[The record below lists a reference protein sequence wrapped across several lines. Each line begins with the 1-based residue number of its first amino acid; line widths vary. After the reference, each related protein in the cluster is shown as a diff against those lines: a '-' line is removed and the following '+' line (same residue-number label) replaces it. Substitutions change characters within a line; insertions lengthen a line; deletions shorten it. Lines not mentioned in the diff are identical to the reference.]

1 MKDEA
6 MTGDERRDAILR
18 FLWDSTK
25 PQSGGSLGRQ
35 FKVSRQ
41 VIVQDIALLR
51 SQGAPIVSTN
61 RGYLIE
67 RQVNKAI
74 RLFKCHHTL
83 DQTQEELNLMV
94 DIGGTAED
102 VLVNHRAY
110 GKMSAPVGIKNRRDV
125 SKFIAD
131 IESGASTPLMNI
143 TSGYHF
149 HHVSAESEEI
159 LDEIEDA
166 LRQRGFLVPLSDYE
180 VQNFRELS
188 SVAPIPEDPEATA
201 CSDSSS
207 ISEASHAGTD
217 SLPTHGEVD
226 SSGDRS

>member
-18 FLWDSTK
+18 FLWDATK

-94 DIGGTAED
+94 DIGGTVED

-110 GKMSAPVGIKNRRDV
+110 GKMSAPLGIKNRRDV

-201 CSDSSS
+201 CSDSSI

>member
-1 MKDEA
+1 
-6 MTGDERRDAILR
+6 
-18 FLWDSTK
+18 
-25 PQSGGSLGRQ
+25 
-35 FKVSRQ
+35 
-41 VIVQDIALLR
+41 
-51 SQGAPIVSTN
+51 
-61 RGYLIE
+61 
-67 RQVNKAI
+67 
-74 RLFKCHHTL
+74 
-83 DQTQEELNLMV
+83 
-94 DIGGTAED
+94 
-102 VLVNHRAY
+102 
-110 GKMSAPVGIKNRRDV
+110 MSAPLGIKNRRDV